1 MGNSFMQ
8 SLALKYFLA
17 VKILSVFCRPFSHAN
32 LNDPG
37 SRATAATKM
46 ELFDQVTLCVGIL
59 KTNTIVLVAEAR
71 ALYGV

>member
-37 SRATAATKM
+37 SRATTTTTRM

-59 KTNTIVLVAEAR
+59 ETKTIVAEAR

>member
-8 SLALKYFLA
+8 SLALKHFLA
-17 VKILSVFCRPFSHAN
+17 VKILSVFCRLFSHAN

-37 SRATAATKM
+37 SRATATTKM
-46 ELFDQVTLCVGIL
+46 ELFDQVTLCLGIL
-59 KTNTIVLVAEAR
+59 ETKTIILVAETR